1 MKNAEVAEISDTALK
16 EQVETSIP
24 EADLSEEI
32 KNEADKVVE
41 SIIDNVTKVLTDE
54 SLSTNGCQ
62 EQVESPQDK
71 NSIDCSHS
79 NNYADDSMQP
89 IEKENKNIE
98 KVLEMNKS
106 DEQELKLLESNKS
119 DVQREKVIEIDKCD
133 VKDEKVLEDSE
144 SDVLKEKDTKIT
156 KEKEVVLTEVN
167 GSHSNADVLM

>member
-1 MKNAEVAEISDTALK
+1 MKKLEVADAALK

-71 NSIDCSHS
+71 NSIDGSHL
-79 NNYADDSMQP
+79 NNSADKLHSMQP
-89 IEKENKNIE
+89 VEKENQNIE

-106 DEQELKLLESNKS
+106 DEQELELLESNKS
-119 DVQREKVIEIDKCD
+119 DVQSEKVIE
-133 VKDEKVLEDSE
+133 DSE
-144 SDVLKEKDTKIT
+144 SIVQKEKYTEIT
-156 KEKEVVLTEVN
+156 EEKKVVLTEVN